1 MTECT
6 LPDGAAIH
14 VAFAGG
20 PCDLPD
26 GAAIHVAFAAS
37 GVTVPV
43 RARHRADAALRRP
56 VSAWH
61 TASAGDLPIASARH
75 TATSAVR
82 LRIAGRHASPA
93 RLRRSEVAAR
103 HRADAALRYAA
114 IARHTAPAGDLARL
128 SARHISPA
136 WVHGD
141 SVAARWQSPAAL
153 RAPLA
158 ARHASPSE
166 LRLDKIA
173 AHHAVAWAPFGQRA
187 ARHVAPFGPT
197 VQACARHVAPF
208 GPTVQACARHVAP
221 FGPTVQARARH
232 VSLHAILSAVRAWQH
247 SPARLLSANP
257 LAARHRAASSCPDA
271 RVEILAGPNHLLHDG
286 RVVPLGEGTEL
297 SADEGSPV
305 WIAALDVLHEDD
317 YARIAL
323 GDPLTLLFWGQPI
336 ALICDGRRFS
346 RADAAPSVVLS
357 AISPG
362 ALLGTPWAVPVAL
375 GAVELAQTVVER
387 LLGQPVAW
395 QLPNWRLPDSAGA
408 LQGTPLELARQIVG
422 AVAGE
427 LDSLPDG
434 SLVARPRYPV
444 SPPAY
449 SSATPVATLTDR
461 DLLAHRDQA
470 EAASRENR
478 FVIASGDPSAT
489 ADQIQI
495 DSVQDPEDPH
505 AYTIRAYPH
514 PWRPVDLVH
523 TGDAATQI
531 GPRTEVLTEQD
542 ELVVIQSG
550 AATLA
555 YPLADIRAQSYRY
568 ADLGRVSV
576 VGRDL
581 TTAQADYSLLSLQY
595 RARAWQWRATN
606 ARTETI
612 QFLAVE

>member
-1 MTECT
+1 MAECN
-6 LPDGAAIH
+6 LPDGLAID
-14 VAFAGG
+14 VAFSGG
-20 PCDLPD
+20 ACSLPD
-26 GAAIHVAFAAS
+26 GLTIDIAFGGAGIVS
-37 GVTVPV
+37 RV
-43 RARHRADAALRRP
+43 RQRHQTTAALR
-56 VSAWH
+56 A
-61 TASAGDLPIASARH
+61 AASARH
-75 TATSAVR
+75 GVTSA
-82 LRIAGRHASPA
+82 LRTS
-93 RLRRSEVAAR
+93 VAAR
-103 HRADAALRYAA
+103 HQ
-114 IARHTAPAGDLARL
+114 
-128 SARHISPA
+128 
-136 WVHGD
+136 V
-141 SVAARWQSPAAL
+141 PAAL
-153 RAPLA
+153 QRAPLA
-158 ARHASPSE
+158 QRHQSLAA
-166 LRLDKIA
+166 LRSAVA
-173 AHHAVAWAPFGQRA
+173 AHHLATSGDPPRVATSHAAQARLLGWPVA
-187 ARHVAPFGPT
+187 ARH
-197 VQACARHVAPF
+197 QAMAAVRLATGARHHASARL
-208 GPTVQACARHVAP
+208 QASLLAARHHALAGDLVA
-221 FGPTVQARARH
+221 ARARH
-232 VSLHAILSAVRAWQH
+232 VSLFGPTVPASARHVALFGPTVPSRARHVSPFGPTVPTRVRNVSPAAILAAVRARH
-247 SPARLLSANP
+247 LASSRLLTANP
-257 LAARHRAASSCPDA
+257 VAARHRAASSCPDA
-271 RVEILAGPNHLLHDG
+271 SVQILAGPNHLLHQG

-305 WIAALDVLHEDD
+305 WIATLDLLHEAD
-317 YARIAL
+317 YARVAL